1 MAILSKYLIAS
12 SVFSIAALAA
22 PLVQRD
28 LVTDVVI
35 ETVWTTVDA
44 TTTIYDNA
52 PPQVPATSTPA
63 IITTSAMQ
71 MITVPTT
78 SSTPPPPP
86 PPSTTLVPMTTS
98 PAAAAAA
105 ASTPASSSAPAA
117 QFFTTSAT
125 AASGLAEAVTSA
137 TMSSTSSLAAPAAPS
152 SSAAPVGSSSSSSS
166 GSVPAGSTTGTCE
179 GSGMPCVGD
188 VTYWDGGL
196 GACGTVVDTDTD
208 LAIALPFEFM
218 GTLSNTNPYCG
229 RSVTLYNPTSGT
241 TVQAVVADK
250 CMGCV
255 DRAIDCT
262 NILFNQITDNL
273 GNGRESGIEWWLN

>member
-1 MAILSKYLIAS
+1 MAIFSKYLVAS

-22 PLVQRD
+22 PLIQRD
-28 LVTDVVI
+28 LVTEIDIVT
-35 ETVWTTVDA
+35 ETVWTTLDV

-52 PPQVPATSTPA
+52 GTAAPEVPATSAPA
-63 IITTSAMQ
+63 MTITTSAMQ
-71 MITVPTT
+71 MTTVPTSAT
-78 SSTPPPPP
+78 TPA
-86 PPSTTLVPMTTS
+86 TTLVPVTT
-98 PAAAAAA
+98 PAAAA
-105 ASTPASSSAPAA
+105 PVSSSAPAA

-125 AASGLAEAVTSA
+125 SAAGGLAEAD
-137 TMSSTSSLAAPAAPS
+137 STTPAPAPTTPTT
-152 SSAAPVGSSSSSSS
+152 SAAPVASSSPASAAAEGTAA

-179 GSGMPCVGD
+179 GSGAPCVGD
-188 VTYWDGGL
+188 VTHWDGGL

-241 TVQAVVADK
+241 TVQAVVKDK

-262 NILFNQITDNL
+262 NTLFNQITDNL